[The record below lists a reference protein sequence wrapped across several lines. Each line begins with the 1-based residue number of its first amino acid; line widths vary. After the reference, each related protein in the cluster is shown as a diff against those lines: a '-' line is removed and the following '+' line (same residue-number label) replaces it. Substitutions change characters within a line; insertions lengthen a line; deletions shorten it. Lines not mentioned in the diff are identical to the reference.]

1 MVVIVLSV
9 YGIYRWKK
17 NSIDPP
23 ASLTYVNEHNAYLS
37 ELIAGMSESS
47 LESTYK
53 ECYYKLNRYKTEK
66 LIDEESY
73 DSQVQKFLKKYSPI
87 FISDCYKSFN
97 RSRWNVEP
105 MTHSFIKKRIGELR
119 ELGNNVDFG
128 FNKDY
133 KDIER
138 VIEKYD
144 DATKLSEKTGFSNIG
159 ETKKRERE
167 AKAFLEDTLLRNC
180 SALNHALR
188 ELPEKIR
195 KNHLRYLTK
204 SAESLKCDSIVEF
217 MDFNENAKKLYDTK
231 IGIYNNHYED
241 TKDTESIRDTI
252 LNKEYTYL
260 KLYMEYALNIDNF
273 QNYTE
278 YDSVN
283 NKVYVDYLE
292 SCIIK
297 DESLKKMN
305 AVLTQKYGS
314 LITELDTTYTKS
326 RIKINNDSVFYV
338 RKNESNHIINK
349 VNSVIR

>member
-1 MVVIVLSV
+1 MVVMVLSV

-23 ASLTYVNEHNAYLS
+23 ASLTYVNEHNADLS
-37 ELIAGMSESS
+37 ELIDGMSENS

-53 ECYYKLNRYKTEK
+53 DCYYKLDRYKTEK

-73 DSQVQKFLKKYSPI
+73 ESQVQKFLKKYSPI

-105 MTHSFIKKRIGELR
+105 MKHSFMKKRIGELR
-119 ELGNNVDFG
+119 ELGNNADFG

-133 KDIER
+133 KNIEI

-144 DATKLSEKTGFSNIG
+144 DATKLSRKTDFSNIG

-180 SALNHALR
+180 SALNESLKK
-188 ELPEKIR
+188 LPEKIR
-195 KNHLRYLTK
+195 ENHLRYLTK
-204 SAESLKCDSIVEF
+204 SAAQLKCDSIVEF
-217 MDFNENAKKLYDTK
+217 MDFNKEAKKLYGTK
-231 IGIYNNHYED
+231 IEIYNNYYED
-241 TKDTESIRDTI
+241 TKDTESIRDYI

-260 KLYMEYALNIDNF
+260 KLYMEYAFKTDNF
-273 QNYTE
+273 QNYSE

-305 AVLTQKYGS
+305 AVLTQKYDS
-314 LITELDTTYTKS
+314 LIRKLDVTYANK
-326 RIKINNDSVFYV
+326 KVNDSIFYML
-338 RKNESNHIINK
+338 KNANNYIMNT
-349 VNSVIR
+349 VNTMIK